1 MIYAG
6 IGARA
11 TPVNILGKMLT
22 IGHMLGQAGHVLRSG
37 RARGADQA
45 FETGAVA
52 ADGAFEYYIAQNAT
66 RQKDWFRFAEFYH
79 PNWSACS
86 PIAKA
91 LHARNSPIVLGMNL
105 DTPADFVVCWTPG
118 GQVTGGTGQAL
129 RIAAAYNI
137 PVFNLA
143 IDGDEARMWSKVYGS

>member
-6 IGARA
+6 IGSRA
-11 TPVNILGKMLT
+11 TPVDVLSKMVT
-22 IGHMLGQAGHVLRSG
+22 IGNMLGSQGHTLRSG

-45 FETGAVA
+45 FETGANA
-52 ADGAFEYYIAQNAT
+52 ALGHTELFVAQNAT
-66 RQKDWFRFAEFYH
+66 RQPDWFRFAEFYH

-86 PIAKA
+86 PVTRS
-91 LHARNSPIVLGMNL
+91 LHARNSPIVLGHKL
-105 DTPADFVVCWTPG
+105 DIPADFVVCWTPG
-118 GQVTGGTGQAL
+118 GAVTGGTGQAL

-143 IDGDEARMWSKVYGS
+143 LDGHEAAMWSKVYGG